1 MLYREAA
8 VRISQTV
15 HMVSDVLNMSAEQM
29 FSYEKEGKITEEQAG
44 THMHKVNVILEILFT
59 ELLDPIIAEYPDLAP
74 QYCGCGTGESAGD
87 GNKQF

>member
-44 THMHKVNVILEILFT
+44 THMHKVNVILEILYA
-59 ELLDPIIAEYPDLAP
+59 ELLDPIIAAYPDLGPA
-74 QYCGCGTGESAGD
+74 CCCCADSEAEGD